1 MLPTLTTPY
10 DVQNK
15 PLQEIKPSN
24 SVNKK
29 KVDFQYG
36 NKFRSAVYAAVLF
49 ILLSQKVSY
58 KILDLILKVFSHRID
73 VIDDDDNPQFIGTII
88 MAFVI
93 GMIIFLF

>member
-1 MLPTLTTPY
+1 MLTTLTTPY

-15 PLQEIKPSN
+15 PLQ
-24 SVNKK
+24 VKK
-29 KVDFQYG
+29 KNIDFQYG
-36 NKFRSAVYAAVLF
+36 NKFRSAVYAAVFF